1 MSSFLER
8 LAYDAV
14 DKGLIP
20 DFLLRIAVRA
30 LCRKRLRDIDL
41 GSFSANQE
49 AKQGFVG
56 DLRARKAIAEQTDR
70 ANTQHYEVSTK
81 FILSCLGPRAKYSS
95 CLYSTGKETLAEA
108 EGLMLASYC
117 EKARLKDG
125 QNVLD
130 LGCGWG
136 SLTLYLA
143 EKYPNSR
150 VVGLSNSNT
159 QKAHILGVA
168 KEKGL
173 GNVEVRQ
180 IRSLDIWHLRGNL
193 SNIGQVITAD
203 VNTFDF
209 TDGRTFDRILSIE
222 MFEHMKNYE
231 ALLRRISTWLCP
243 REISSVKEE
252 NGKEK
257 DDAEED
263 SLLFVHIFCHKTT
276 PYHFENDDG
285 WMAQMFFS
293 GGTMP
298 SHDLLLYFQSDLT
311 LVKTWF
317 LNGKHYSRTLEAWL
331 HLQDAHTKEGLAEL
345 EQDAKAKGL
354 DPVEARKAF
363 YRFRLFY
370 IACAEFFGLNGG
382 EEWGV
387 GHYLFKRKN

>member
-1 MSSFLER
+1 MSMLLER
-8 LAYDAV
+8 IAYDAV

-30 LCRKRLRDIDL
+30 LCRKRLRDTDL

-49 AKQGFVG
+49 AKQAFVE
-56 DLRARKAIAEQTDR
+56 DLRARETIAEQTDR
-70 ANTQHYEVSTK
+70 ANAQHYEVSTK

-95 CLYSTGKETLAEA
+95 CLYLTGRETLAEA
-108 EGLMLASYC
+108 EELMLASYC

-125 QNVLD
+125 QDVLD

-150 VVGLSNSNT
+150 VMGLSNSNT
-159 QKAHILGVA
+159 QKAHIHGVA
-168 KEKGL
+168 KERGL
-173 GNVEVRQ
+173 NNVEV
-180 IRSLDIWHLRGNL
+180 
-193 SNIGQVITAD
+193 VTAD

-209 TDGRTFDRILSIE
+209 TDCRTFDRILSIE

-231 ALLRRISTWLCP
+231 VLLQKISTWLRP
-243 REISSVKEE
+243 RESSPGKEG
-252 NGKEK
+252 NGKEE

-263 SLLFVHIFCHKTT
+263 SFLFVHIFCHKTT

-298 SHDLLLYFQSDLT
+298 SHDLLLYFQSDVT

-331 HLQDAHTKEGLAEL
+331 RLQDAHCKEGLAEL

-354 DPVEARKAF
+354 DPVEGRKAF

-370 IACAEFFGLNGG
+370 IACAELFGLKGG